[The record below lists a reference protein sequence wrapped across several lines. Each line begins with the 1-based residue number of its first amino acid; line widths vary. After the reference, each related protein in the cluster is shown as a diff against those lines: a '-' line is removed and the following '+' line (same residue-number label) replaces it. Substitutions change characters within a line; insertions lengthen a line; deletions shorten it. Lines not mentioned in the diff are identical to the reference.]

1 MVLQESNHSKV
12 NDKKKKN
19 RTEKTSKQKWASWEK
34 GERDSALRE
43 VNEV

>member
-1 MVLQESNHSKV
+1 MFLKESNHSKV
-12 NDKKKKN
+12 NDKKKN